1 MRPQC
6 SVFIAT
12 SLDGFISRV
21 DGRIDWLEAAN
32 ASVTPGED
40 CGYAAF
46 FTGVDALV
54 MGRGTFEQV
63 LSFPTWPYGA
73 KRVFVV
79 SRTLSELPGSAPS
92 TVSLSAEPPTE
103 LVERLY
109 AEGFRHLY
117 VDGGR
122 TIQSFLNA
130 GLIDELT
137 ITVIP
142 VLLGAGRPLFGP
154 LWADVQLEL
163 IGSRAYPFGF
173 VQNRYRVRSST

>member
-12 SLDGFISRV
+12 SLDGFIARA

-32 ASVTPGED
+32 TTIPAGED

-46 FTGVDALV
+46 FASVDGMV
-54 MGRGTFEQV
+54 MGRGTFETV
-63 LSFPTWPYGA
+63 LSFPTWPYGE
-73 KRVFVV
+73 KPVYVL
-79 SRTLSELPGSAPS
+79 SRTLAQLPQAVPP
-92 TVSLSAEPPTE
+92 TLSLTSEPPTE
-103 LVERLY
+103 LLERLY
-109 AEGFRHLY
+109 AQGHRHLY

-122 TIQSFLNA
+122 TIQGFLSA
-130 GLIDELT
+130 GLIQELT

-154 LWADVQLEL
+154 LWADVALEL
-163 IGSRAYPFGF
+163 VSSREYPFGF
-173 VQNRYRVRSST
+173 VQSRYRVRTGV